1 MFSSKL
7 NYYKSELKLMVKKIL
22 FIDNGAHH
30 VYGQSHIMD
39 AFSKLGYS
47 ISVLVPDDKHYVN
60 KIIDKGYEVIP
71 IVIDGKSMNP
81 VNNLLLIGKFIS
93 CIDKIS
99 PDLICSFTIKPNLYG
114 AIAARKFNIP
124 IIANIT
130 GLGYVFMQ
138 KGILHSIVVNL
149 YKFAFK
155 KLDHAFFQNPDDQ
168 QLMCSNEVFQDAT
181 EIDLLPGS
189 GVDLNKF
196 PYSGVTDNSLVFLF
210 SGRLLWDKGLE
221 ELVGAMRI
229 IKIKYPNARLII
241 IGNYFLANPNGVKP
255 EIVDSW
261 VKEGIV
267 EYKGMVDNVEE
278 VMREMSCMVLPS
290 YYREGIPRVLM
301 EASSMGKPIITVD
314 SVGCREVID
323 DGINGFIAKPRDINS
338 LAEAMLKFIELP
350 FDKKVEMGLQ
360 GRRKMERE
368 FDQQIVIK
376 KYLDVAAKLLNKN
389 QD

>member
-1 MFSSKL
+1 
-7 NYYKSELKLMVKKIL
+7 MVKKIL

-39 AFSKLGYS
+39 AFSKFGYS

-60 KIIDKGYEVIP
+60 KIMGKGYEVIP

-81 VNNLLLIGKFIS
+81 VNNLLLIGKFMS
-93 CIDKIS
+93 CINKIS

-114 AIAARKFNIP
+114 AMAACKFNIP
-124 IIANIT
+124 VIANIT

-155 KLDHAFFQNPDDQ
+155 KLDHAFFQNQDDQ
-168 QLMCSNEVFQDAT
+168 QLMCSNKVFQNNT

-196 PYSGVTDNSLVFLF
+196 PYSGITDNSLVFLF

-221 ELVGAMRI
+221 ELIGAMRI
-229 IKIKYPNARLII
+229 IKVKYPHARLII
-241 IGNYFLANPNGVKP
+241 IGNYFLSNPNCVKP
-255 EIVDSW
+255 EVIDLW

-301 EASSMGKPIITVD
+301 EASSMGKIIITVD
-314 SVGCREVID
+314 SVGCREVIE
-323 DGINGFIAKPRDINS
+323 DGINGFMAKPRNVDS
-338 LAEAMLKFIELP
+338 LAEAMIKFIELP
-350 FDKKVEMGLQ
+350 FDKKVEMGIN

-368 FDQQIVIK
+368 FDQKIVVD
-376 KYLDVAAKLLNKN
+376 KYLEVAKRLLSK
-389 QD
+389 